1 MKQAILSLIL
11 ALLLFGGCKAKEV
24 IRSVDRDFVV
34 NRDSIVTKIIK
45 DTFFVYPPQ
54 DNKVVTKDSS
64 FLKTDLAFSFA
75 KIQPDGLLFHS
86 IENFGKVPEKVVEEK
101 TKVNND
107 KKTTITINTTTT
119 ITKHKWNPLSY
130 IGLFSMIAGLIWVI
144 FKIKKL
150 FSI

>member
-11 ALLLFGGCKAKEV
+11 ALFLFGGCKTKEIV
-24 IRSVDRDFVV
+24 RYVDRDVVV

-86 IENFGKVPEKVVEEK
+86 IENFGKVPGKVVEEK

-119 ITKHKWNPLSY
+119 ITKYKWNPLSY
-130 IGLFSMIAGLIWVI
+130 VGLFSMIAGLIWVI